1 MCKKISGAVEA
12 FIRDE
17 IMERVEKER
26 AALTAKRDEIEK
38 KLGNLDEEIG
48 NLEESDECAPD
59 GWNAKKRK
67 LEKELRVYFKTVR
80 KNAAAHIKAVLAKN
94 GLTDGNCSD
103 FEDIASNFFGADGDD
118 YLEWYEDV
126 LPANSS
132 NNNDAL
138 LKKKQKEY
146 DKLEAEFDKIDAE
159 VDKFDARIT
168 KATGKVCLL
177 LMTGKSIKEIDNLI
191 KEIDNLIKNVKI

>member
-12 FIRDE
+12 LIRDE
-17 IMERVEKER
+17 ITERVKKER
-26 AALTAKRDEIEK
+26 AALTAKRDEIKK

-48 NLEESDECAPD
+48 NLEESDEESDECAPD

-67 LEKELRVYFKTVR
+67 LEKELRAYFKTVR
-80 KNAAAHIKAVLAKN
+80 ANAAAHIKAVLAKN
-94 GLTDGNCSD
+94 GLTDGDCND
-103 FEDIASNFFGADGDD
+103 IEDIARNFFDADGDD
-118 YLEWYEDV
+118 FLEWYDDV

-138 LKKKQKEY
+138 LKKKQKEF

-159 VDKFDARIT
+159 VDKFDARIA

-177 LMTGKSIKEIDNLI
+177 LMTGKSIKEID
-191 KEIDNLIKNVKI
+191 DLIKNVKV